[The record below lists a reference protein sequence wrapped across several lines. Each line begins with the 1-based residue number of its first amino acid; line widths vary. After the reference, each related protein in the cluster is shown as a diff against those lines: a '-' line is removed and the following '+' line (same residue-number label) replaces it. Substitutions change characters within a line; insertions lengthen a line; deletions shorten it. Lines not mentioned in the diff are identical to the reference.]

1 MNEKGTLKK
10 EQNTLQNEQ
19 DTLQNKI
26 FDGEQAR
33 VLNSEQAHLTMT
45 HGKLCAMEAA
55 LEEKIEAINEKAA
68 KEKQDIRSN
77 LSLNFD
83 SDTDSMETYIEFE
96 AMSHSI
102 DQYNIE
108 QDAAQEKLG
117 RVKRLR
123 KAPYF
128 ARVKLQFDPEEAPED
143 YYIGSAGIAEN
154 AYEHLVI
161 DWRSPIAE
169 TYYNQ
174 QNGKTFYMVN
184 GNRVD
189 VDLQLRRQYNLEEDR
204 LFSFFDTQV
213 AIEDPMLLQSLASR
227 RTDKMKAITATIQ
240 KEQNAVIR
248 SEDVPVLLVNGI
260 AGSGKTSVLLQ
271 RIAYLFYRQRE
282 NLRPEQVYLLTINPV
297 FRQYIDQVL
306 PDLGEENPRTIT
318 WRDFLHFANAP
329 DKGPGESAK
338 EADLRKMERALKTLR
353 LQEDEICPVMQ
364 KGRCVLS
371 RREILNAAAELSGI
385 EAGPRLLNILSD
397 KLSEIAKIKIR
408 RMERDDRDRADGN
421 DAWGGS
427 EDGAGG
433 WASGVQQGG
442 SEDGAGG
449 NQGAASFNSM
459 DPYGNQGAN
468 KGGSWGES
476 ERETD
481 RKEQNRITNQ
491 YGGAFSTIHRFGF
504 IDVEKIGC
512 RILHKKRLTSAEWI
526 WLKMLLTGMG
536 DKNVRYVMIDEVQD
550 YSAAQLM
557 VLRRYF
563 GRAKFMMLG
572 DEFQAIRPGTVSFAK
587 IHELFGEDGRQTKE
601 LPLLTS
607 YRSSPEIT
615 EIFTG
620 LLPREKRIV
629 TSSVQRPGTAPVVM
643 ACESGEDYAR
653 RLRLLVHAASAN
665 AVAKDGLAA
674 GATDVAS
681 ASTAASANAVA
692 KDGLAA
698 GATAVASAS
707 TAAGANTSASA
718 GTAAGENTPAGAGAS
733 TAEDEQGLTAVICAN
748 RASLEKVRQIL
759 GDEAP
764 QVIHRNQALPHS
776 GVFLITLDLV
786 KGLEFDGVILPDADQ
801 ATYPD
806 DLMARH
812 RLYTAVSRATR
823 RLSILADGELTSLLK

>member
-1 MNEKGTLKK
+1 
-10 EQNTLQNEQ
+10 
-19 DTLQNKI
+19 
-26 FDGEQAR
+26 
-33 VLNSEQAHLTMT
+33 
-45 HGKLCAMEAA
+45 
-55 LEEKIEAINEKAA
+55 
-68 KEKQDIRSN
+68 
-77 LSLNFD
+77 
-83 SDTDSMETYIEFE
+83 METYIEFE

-117 RVKRLR
+117 RVKRLL

-128 ARVKLQFDPEEAPED
+128 ARVKLQFDPEEEPED
-143 YYIGSAGIAEN
+143 YYIGSAGISEN

-174 QNGKTFYMVN
+174 QNGKTFYVVN

-204 LFSFFDTQV
+204 LYSFFDTQI

-318 WRDFLHFANAP
+318 WRDFLHIVNAP
-329 DKGPGESAK
+329 DKGAYESAR
-338 EADLRKMERALKTLR
+338 ESDLRRMESALKTLR
-353 LQEDEICPVMQ
+353 LKEEEVCPIMQ

-371 RREILNAAAELSGI
+371 RNEILRAAAELEGI
-385 EAGPRLLNILSD
+385 EAGPRLMNILSD
-397 KLSEIAKIKIR
+397 RLSEIARIKIR
-408 RMERDDRDRADGN
+408 RMERDENEQAKDDSAD
-421 DAWGGS
+421 
-427 EDGAGG
+427 
-433 WASGVQQGG
+433 
-442 SEDGAGG
+442 
-449 NQGAASFNSM
+449 AATFNSM
-459 DPYGNQGAN
+459 DPYGNQG
-468 KGGSWGES
+468 GSRRGSDGEP
-476 ERETD
+476 D

-491 YGGAFSTIHRFGF
+491 YGGAFSTIHHFGF
-504 IDVEKIGC
+504 IDIEKIGC

-526 WLKMLLTGMG
+526 WLKMLLTGMS

-550 YSAAQLM
+550 YTAAQLM

-563 GRAKFMMLG
+563 GRARFMMLG
-572 DEFQAIRPGTVSFAK
+572 DEFQAIRPGTVSFGK
-587 IHELFGEDGRQTKE
+587 IHELFGEDGRQTRE

-615 EIFTG
+615 NIFTG
-620 LLPREKRIV
+620 LLPREKRIF
-629 TSSVQRPGTAPVVM
+629 TASVQRPGTAPVLM
-643 ACESGEDYAR
+643 ACESGDEYRR
-653 RLRLLVHAASAN
+653 RLRLLVNAAES
-665 AVAKDGLAA
+665 
-674 GATDVAS
+674 
-681 ASTAASANAVA
+681 
-692 KDGLAA
+692 
-698 GATAVASAS
+698 
-707 TAAGANTSASA
+707 
-718 GTAAGENTPAGAGAS
+718 
-733 TAEDEQGLTAVICAN
+733 DEGLTAVICAN

-759 GDEAP
+759 GEKAP
-764 QVIHRNQALPHS
+764 RVIGRNQALPHS

-786 KGLEFDGVILPDADQ
+786 KGLEFDGVILPDADRE
-801 ATYPD
+801 TYPED
-806 DLMARH
+806 IMARH

-823 RLSILADGELTSLLK
+823 RLSILADGKLTALLKHRAD

>member
-1 MNEKGTLKK
+1 M
-10 EQNTLQNEQ
+10 NEQ
-19 DTLQNKI
+19 DKLQKQI
-26 FDGEQAR
+26 FDE
-33 VLNSEQAHLTMT
+33 EQAHLTVT
-45 HGKLCAMEAA
+45 HGKLRAMKTA
-55 LEEKIEAINEKAA
+55 LEEKIDAISEKAA

-117 RVKRLR
+117 RVKRLL

-128 ARVKLQFDPEEAPED
+128 ARVKLQFDPEEEPED
-143 YYIGSAGIAEN
+143 YYIGSAGISEN

-174 QNGKTFYMVN
+174 QNGKTFYVVN

-204 LFSFFDTQV
+204 LYSFFDTQI

-318 WRDFLHFANAP
+318 WRDFLHIVNAP
-329 DKGPGESAK
+329 DKGAYESAR
-338 EADLRKMERALKTLR
+338 ESDLRRMESALKTLR
-353 LQEDEICPVMQ
+353 LKEEEVCPIMQ

-371 RREILNAAAELSGI
+371 RNEILRAAAELEGI
-385 EAGPRLLNILSD
+385 EAGHRLMNILSD
-397 KLSEIAKIKIR
+397 RLSEMARIKIR
-408 RMERDDRDRADGN
+408 RMERDENEQAKDDSAD
-421 DAWGGS
+421 
-427 EDGAGG
+427 
-433 WASGVQQGG
+433 
-442 SEDGAGG
+442 
-449 NQGAASFNSM
+449 AATFNSM
-459 DPYGNQGAN
+459 DPYGNQG
-468 KGGSWGES
+468 GSRRGSDGEP
-476 ERETD
+476 D

-491 YGGAFSTIHRFGF
+491 YGGAFSTIHHFSF
-504 IDVEKIGC
+504 IDIEKIGC

-526 WLKMLLTGMG
+526 WLKMLLTGMS

-550 YSAAQLM
+550 YTAAQLM

-563 GRAKFMMLG
+563 GRARFMMLG
-572 DEFQAIRPGTVSFAK
+572 DEFQAIRPGTVSFGK
-587 IHELFGEDGRQTKE
+587 IHELFGEDGRQTRE

-615 EIFTG
+615 NIFTG
-620 LLPREKRIV
+620 LLPREKRIF
-629 TSSVQRPGTAPVVM
+629 TASVQRPGTAPVVM
-643 ACESGEDYAR
+643 ACESGNEYRR
-653 RLRLLVHAASAN
+653 RLRLLVNAA
-665 AVAKDGLAA
+665 AA
-674 GATDVAS
+674 
-681 ASTAASANAVA
+681 
-692 KDGLAA
+692 
-698 GATAVASAS
+698 
-707 TAAGANTSASA
+707 
-718 GTAAGENTPAGAGAS
+718 
-733 TAEDEQGLTAVICAN
+733 DEGLTAVICAN

-759 GDEAP
+759 GDKAP
-764 QVIHRNQALPHS
+764 RAIGRNQALPHG

-786 KGLEFDGVILPDADQ
+786 KGLEFDGVILPDADRG
-801 ATYPD
+801 TYPED
-806 DLMARH
+806 IMARH
-812 RLYTAVSRATR
+812 RLYTAVSRATK
-823 RLSILADGELTSLLK
+823 RLSILADGELTELLKHGAD

>member
-1 MNEKGTLKK
+1 M
-10 EQNTLQNEQ
+10 NEQ
-19 DTLQNKI
+19 DKLQKQI
-26 FDGEQAR
+26 FDE
-33 VLNSEQAHLTMT
+33 EQAHLTVT
-45 HGKLCAMEAA
+45 HGKLRAMKAA
-55 LEEKIEAINEKAA
+55 LEEKIDAISEKAA
-68 KEKQDIRSN
+68 REKQDIRSN

-117 RVKRLR
+117 RVKRLL

-128 ARVKLQFDPEEAPED
+128 ARVKLQFDPEEEPED
-143 YYIGSAGIAEN
+143 YYIGSAGISEN

-174 QNGKTFYMVN
+174 QNGKTFYVVN

-204 LFSFFDTQV
+204 LYSFFDTQI

-318 WRDFLHFANAP
+318 WRDFLHIVNAP
-329 DKGPGESAK
+329 DKGAYESAR
-338 EADLRKMERALKTLR
+338 ESDLRRMESALKTLR
-353 LQEDEICPVMQ
+353 LKEEEVCPIMQ

-371 RREILNAAAELSGI
+371 RNEILRAAAELEGI
-385 EAGPRLLNILSD
+385 EAGPRLMNILSD
-397 KLSEIAKIKIR
+397 RLSEIARVKIR
-408 RMERDDRDRADGN
+408 RMERDENEQAKDDSAD
-421 DAWGGS
+421 
-427 EDGAGG
+427 
-433 WASGVQQGG
+433 
-442 SEDGAGG
+442 
-449 NQGAASFNSM
+449 AATFNSM
-459 DPYGNQGAN
+459 DPYGNQG
-468 KGGSWGES
+468 GSRRGSDGEP
-476 ERETD
+476 D

-491 YGGAFSTIHRFGF
+491 YGGAFSTIRNFGF
-504 IDVEKIGC
+504 IDIEKIGC

-526 WLKMLLTGMG
+526 WLKMLLTGMS

-550 YSAAQLM
+550 YTAAQLM

-563 GRAKFMMLG
+563 GRARFMMLG
-572 DEFQAIRPGTVSFAK
+572 DEFQAIRPGTVSFGK
-587 IHELFGEDGRQTKE
+587 IHELFGEDGRQTRE

-615 EIFTG
+615 NIFTG
-620 LLPREKRIV
+620 LLPREKRIF
-629 TSSVQRPGTAPVVM
+629 TASVQRPGTAPVVM
-643 ACESGEDYAR
+643 ACESGNEYRR
-653 RLRLLVHAASAN
+653 RLRLLVNAA
-665 AVAKDGLAA
+665 AA
-674 GATDVAS
+674 
-681 ASTAASANAVA
+681 
-692 KDGLAA
+692 
-698 GATAVASAS
+698 
-707 TAAGANTSASA
+707 
-718 GTAAGENTPAGAGAS
+718 
-733 TAEDEQGLTAVICAN
+733 DEGLTAVICAN

-759 GDEAP
+759 GDKAP
-764 QVIHRNQALPHS
+764 RVIGRNQALPHG

-786 KGLEFDGVILPDADQ
+786 KGLEFDGVILPDADRG
-801 ATYPD
+801 TYPED
-806 DLMARH
+806 IMARH
-812 RLYTAVSRATR
+812 RLYTAVSRATK
-823 RLSILADGELTSLLK
+823 RLSILADGELTELLKHGAD

>member
-1 MNEKGTLKK
+1 M
-10 EQNTLQNEQ
+10 NEQ
-19 DTLQNKI
+19 DKLQKQI
-26 FDGEQAR
+26 FDE
-33 VLNSEQAHLTMT
+33 EQAHLTVT
-45 HGKLCAMEAA
+45 HGKLRAMKAA
-55 LEEKIEAINEKAA
+55 LEEKIDAISEKAA
-68 KEKQDIRSN
+68 REKQDIRSN

-117 RVKRLR
+117 RVKRLL

-128 ARVKLQFDPEEAPED
+128 ARVKLQFDPEEEPED
-143 YYIGSAGIAEN
+143 YYIGSAGISEN

-174 QNGKTFYMVN
+174 QNGKTFYVVN

-204 LFSFFDTQV
+204 LYSFFDTQI

-318 WRDFLHFANAP
+318 WRDFLHIVNAP
-329 DKGPGESAK
+329 DKGAYESAR
-338 EADLRKMERALKTLR
+338 ESDLRRMESALKTLR
-353 LQEDEICPVMQ
+353 LKEEEVCPIMQ

-371 RREILNAAAELSGI
+371 RNEILRAAAELEGI
-385 EAGPRLLNILSD
+385 EAGPRLMNILSD
-397 KLSEIAKIKIR
+397 RLSELARIKIR
-408 RMERDDRDRADGN
+408 RMERDENEQAKDDSAD
-421 DAWGGS
+421 
-427 EDGAGG
+427 
-433 WASGVQQGG
+433 
-442 SEDGAGG
+442 
-449 NQGAASFNSM
+449 AATFNSM
-459 DPYGNQGAN
+459 DPYGNQG
-468 KGGSWGES
+468 GSRRGSDGEP
-476 ERETD
+476 D

-491 YGGAFSTIHRFGF
+491 YGGAFSTIRNFGF
-504 IDVEKIGC
+504 IDIEKIGC
-512 RILHKKRLTSAEWI
+512 RILRKKRLTSAEWI
-526 WLKMLLTGMG
+526 WLKMLLTGMS

-550 YSAAQLM
+550 YTAAQLM

-563 GRAKFMMLG
+563 GRARFMMLG
-572 DEFQAIRPGTVSFAK
+572 DEFQAIRPGTVSFGK
-587 IHELFGEDGRQTKE
+587 IHELFGEDGRQTRE

-615 EIFTG
+615 NIFTG
-620 LLPREKRIV
+620 LLPREKRIF
-629 TSSVQRPGTAPVVM
+629 TASVQRPGTAPVVM
-643 ACESGEDYAR
+643 ACESGDEYRR
-653 RLRLLVHAASAN
+653 RLRLLVNAA
-665 AVAKDGLAA
+665 AA
-674 GATDVAS
+674 
-681 ASTAASANAVA
+681 
-692 KDGLAA
+692 
-698 GATAVASAS
+698 
-707 TAAGANTSASA
+707 
-718 GTAAGENTPAGAGAS
+718 
-733 TAEDEQGLTAVICAN
+733 DEGLTAVICAN

-759 GDEAP
+759 GDKAP
-764 QVIHRNQALPHS
+764 RVIGRNQALPHG

-786 KGLEFDGVILPDADQ
+786 KGLEFDGVILPDADRG
-801 ATYPD
+801 TYPED
-806 DLMARH
+806 IMARP
-812 RLYTAVSRATR
+812 RLYTAVSRATK
-823 RLSILADGELTSLLK
+823 RLSILADGELTEVLKHGAD

>member
-1 MNEKGTLKK
+1 M
-10 EQNTLQNEQ
+10 NEQ
-19 DTLQNKI
+19 DKLQKQI
-26 FDGEQAR
+26 FDE
-33 VLNSEQAHLTMT
+33 EQAHLTVT
-45 HGKLCAMEAA
+45 HGKLRAMKAA
-55 LEEKIEAINEKAA
+55 LEEKIDAISEKAA
-68 KEKQDIRSN
+68 REKQDIRSN

-117 RVKRLR
+117 RVKRLL

-128 ARVKLQFDPEEAPED
+128 ARVKLQFDPEEEPED
-143 YYIGSAGIAEN
+143 YYIGSAGISEN

-174 QNGKTFYMVN
+174 QNGKTFYVVN

-204 LFSFFDTQV
+204 LYSFFDTQI

-318 WRDFLHFANAP
+318 WRDFLHIVNAP
-329 DKGPGESAK
+329 DKGAYESAR
-338 EADLRKMERALKTLR
+338 ESDLRRMESALKTLR
-353 LQEDEICPVMQ
+353 LKEEEVCPIMQ

-371 RREILNAAAELSGI
+371 RNEILRAAAELEGI
-385 EAGPRLLNILSD
+385 EAGPRLMNILSD
-397 KLSEIAKIKIR
+397 RLSEMARIKIR
-408 RMERDDRDRADGN
+408 RMERDENEQAKDDSAD
-421 DAWGGS
+421 
-427 EDGAGG
+427 
-433 WASGVQQGG
+433 
-442 SEDGAGG
+442 
-449 NQGAASFNSM
+449 AATFNSM
-459 DPYGNQGAN
+459 DPYGNQG
-468 KGGSWGES
+468 GSRRGSDGEP
-476 ERETD
+476 D

-491 YGGAFSTIHRFGF
+491 YGGAFSTIHHFGF
-504 IDVEKIGC
+504 IDIEKIGC

-526 WLKMLLTGMG
+526 WLKMLLTGMS

-550 YSAAQLM
+550 YTAAQLM

-563 GRAKFMMLG
+563 GRARFMMLG
-572 DEFQAIRPGTVSFAK
+572 DEFPAIRPGTVSFGK
-587 IHELFGEDGRQTKE
+587 IHELFGEDGRQTRE

-615 EIFTG
+615 NIFTG
-620 LLPREKRIV
+620 LLPREKRIF
-629 TSSVQRPGTAPVVM
+629 TASVQRPGTAPVVM
-643 ACESGEDYAR
+643 ACESGDEYRR
-653 RLRLLVHAASAN
+653 RLRLLVNAA
-665 AVAKDGLAA
+665 AA
-674 GATDVAS
+674 
-681 ASTAASANAVA
+681 
-692 KDGLAA
+692 
-698 GATAVASAS
+698 
-707 TAAGANTSASA
+707 
-718 GTAAGENTPAGAGAS
+718 
-733 TAEDEQGLTAVICAN
+733 DEGLTAVICAN

-759 GDEAP
+759 GDKAP
-764 QVIHRNQALPHS
+764 RVIGRNQALPHG

-786 KGLEFDGVILPDADQ
+786 KGLEFDGVILPDADRG
-801 ATYPD
+801 TYPED
-806 DLMARH
+806 IMARH
-812 RLYTAVSRATR
+812 RLYTAVSRATK
-823 RLSILADGELTSLLK
+823 RLSILADGELTELLKHGAD

>member
-1 MNEKGTLKK
+1 M
-10 EQNTLQNEQ
+10 NEQ
-19 DTLQNKI
+19 DKLQKQI
-26 FDGEQAR
+26 FDE
-33 VLNSEQAHLTMT
+33 EQAHLTVT
-45 HGKLCAMEAA
+45 HGKLRAMKAA
-55 LEEKIEAINEKAA
+55 LEEKIDAISEKAA
-68 KEKQDIRSN
+68 REKQDIRSN

-117 RVKRLR
+117 RVKRLL

-128 ARVKLQFDPEEAPED
+128 ARVKLQFDPEEEPED
-143 YYIGSAGIAEN
+143 YYIGSAGISEN

-174 QNGKTFYMVN
+174 QNGKTFYVVN

-189 VDLQLRRQYNLEEDR
+189 VDLQLRRQYNLEEDK
-204 LFSFFDTQV
+204 LYSFFDTQV

-318 WRDFLHFANAP
+318 WRDFLHIVNVP
-329 DKGPGESAK
+329 EKGAYESAR
-338 EADLRKMERALKTLR
+338 ESDLRRMESALKTLR
-353 LQEDEICPVMQ
+353 LKEEEVCPVMQ

-371 RREILNAAAELSGI
+371 RKEILKAAAELEGI
-385 EAGPRLLNILSD
+385 EAGPRLMNILSD
-397 KLSEIAKIKIR
+397 RLSEIARIKIR
-408 RMERDDRDRADGN
+408 RMERDENEQAKDD
-421 DAWGGS
+421 S
-427 EDGAGG
+427 
-433 WASGVQQGG
+433 
-442 SEDGAGG
+442 
-449 NQGAASFNSM
+449 AAFNSM
-459 DPYGNQGAN
+459 DPYGNQGASRREN
-468 KGGSWGES
+468 DGEP
-476 ERETD
+476 D

-491 YGGAFSTIHRFGF
+491 YGGAFSTIHHFGF
-504 IDVEKIGC
+504 IDIEKIGC

-526 WLKMLLTGMG
+526 WLKMLLTGMS

-550 YSAAQLM
+550 YTAAQLM

-563 GRAKFMMLG
+563 GRARFMMLG
-572 DEFQAIRPGTVSFAK
+572 DEFQAIRPGTVSFSK
-587 IHELFGEDGRQTKE
+587 IHELFGEDGRQTRE

-615 EIFTG
+615 NIFTG
-620 LLPREKRIV
+620 LLPREKRIF
-629 TSSVQRPGTAPVVM
+629 TASVQRPGTAPVVM
-643 ACESGEDYAR
+643 ACESGDEYRR
-653 RLRLLVHAASAN
+653 RLRLLVNAA
-665 AVAKDGLAA
+665 AA
-674 GATDVAS
+674 
-681 ASTAASANAVA
+681 
-692 KDGLAA
+692 
-698 GATAVASAS
+698 
-707 TAAGANTSASA
+707 
-718 GTAAGENTPAGAGAS
+718 
-733 TAEDEQGLTAVICAN
+733 DEGLTAVICAN

-759 GDEAP
+759 GEKAP
-764 QVIHRNQALPHS
+764 GVIGRNQALPHR

-786 KGLEFDGVILPDADQ
+786 KGLEFDGVILPDADRG
-801 ATYPD
+801 TYPED
-806 DLMARH
+806 IMARH
-812 RLYTAVSRATR
+812 RLYTAVSRATK
-823 RLSILADGELTSLLK
+823 RLSILADGELTGLLKQGGN